1 MKIIFDFYLCSAF
14 YDPND
19 PEVKESLKF
28 LALPT
33 EERIKLQAQA
43 FDAKKQCW
51 VPDAKDSFIA
61 AEITGTKGEEVTVK
75 TAKGDVCHTMIHL
88 MI

>member
-1 MKIIFDFYLCSAF
+1 M
-14 YDPND
+14 
-19 PEVKESLKF
+19 KESLKF

-51 VPDAKDSFIA
+51 VPDVKDSFIA

-75 TAKGDVCHTMIHL
+75 TAKGDVCNEWIL
-88 MI
+88 